1 MAFSREQIKEIK
13 KQIINQINSTFP
25 EDKKAESISNIE
37 AMNDSEIIE
46 FLEKNNLIRDEQG
59 NPVESGNCIF
69 CSIINEE
76 IPSTKIFENEDA
88 IAVLEL
94 NPLSEGHTLVIP
106 KKHADEISSKIEEFA
121 KEIKSKLK
129 EVFNPRDI
137 IVEHGNLFGHAVI
150 NIIPVFTDEI
160 ETERKKATPEQLK
173 KTKEKI
179 ISKTEKKEIKTK
191 AETHEENKAIE
202 KINLKTK
209 LPRRIP

>member
-25 EDKKAESISNIE
+25 EDKKAESILNIE

-76 IPSTKIFENEDA
+76 IPSTKIFENKDA

-106 KKHADEISSKIEEFA
+106 KKHADEISSKVEEFA

>member
-69 CSIINEE
+69 CSIIKEE

-106 KKHADEISSKIEEFA
+106 KKHADEISSKVEEFA